1 MVRFLIPKHTLPTA
15 PSVPTGP
22 FKTHTSTSG
31 ISVSSNPFLAHRRG
45 DRLWHASSSY
55 VPPRRRAKNALHYRL
70 VNQARHRELKAGKI
84 GLPVCPSA
92 LKQSVQ
98 GLCRPFPRNQFAQK
112 TGRPILEI
120 RIGAYHAGV
129 AVPLIL
135 DIQPV

>member
-70 VNQARHRELKAGKI
+70 IKWKWRGGRLGI
-84 GLPVCPSA
+84 SA
-92 LKQSVQ
+92 LTGIRGVST
-98 GLCRPFPRNQFAQK
+98 LCLDCRMIARKRGERFCLLQPH
-112 TGRPILEI
+112 L
-120 RIGAYHAGV
+120 GATT
-129 AVPLIL
+129 AV
-135 DIQPV
+135 

>member
-1 MVRFLIPKHTLPTA
+1 MAGGWWLDP
-15 PSVPTGP
+15 P
-22 FKTHTSTSG
+22 FPYLLDDY
-31 ISVSSNPFLAHRRG
+31 IL
-45 DRLWHASSSY
+45 
-55 VPPRRRAKNALHYRL
+55 YRL